1 MEKKQLGLDTVVSY
15 EKIFDFAGTACAPL
29 IKLKIM
35 NEFMQIERP
44 KHLSETKIHA
54 LINLL
59 IITEKYIAIKN
70 QKVEKF
76 KERWKP
82 FL

>member
-1 MEKKQLGLDTVVSY
+1 
-15 EKIFDFAGTACAPL
+15 
-29 IKLKIM
+29 M

-44 KHLSETKIHA
+44 KHLSETKIQA

-59 IITEKYIAIKN
+59 IITDKYIAIKN

-82 FL
+82 FLKNKRKFY